1 MDLSSNMEIKGLL
14 DISPG
19 RLYEAFGEAF
29 KDYEM
34 QLDQGGLERMLK
46 RRGFDPQLSF
56 GAFDD
61 DKLVAFTF
69 NGTGNFQNTPTAYDT
84 GTGTIA
90 EYRGRGLAS
99 EIFYHS
105 IPFLKKAGIRNYLLE
120 VLQHNNSAVN
130 LYKKL
135 GFKITREFNYYVRD
149 KGSLYFHTRPL
160 DSVYSM
166 ETVEIPELIA
176 ATDFSDIHPSWQN
189 NNSSISRAV
198 EELKARA
205 VWASGSIVAYC
216 IYEPSSGDITNLAVS
231 HEHRR
236 KQIGKHLLASAIRDS
251 AATQVKVINIPT
263 DAEGII
269 AFLNS
274 CGMPP
279 TGKQYEM
286 IRAL

>member
-1 MDLSSNMEIKGLL
+1 MDLNSNMEIKGLQ

-19 RLYEAFGEAF
+19 RLYEAFAEAF

-46 RRGFDPQLSF
+46 RRGFDPKLSF
-56 GAFDD
+56 GAFDE

-69 NGTGNFQNTPTAYDT
+69 NGIGKFQNAPAAYDT
-84 GTGTIA
+84 GTGTIQ

-120 VLQHNNSAVN
+120 ALQHNDSAVK

-149 KGSLYFHTRPL
+149 KESLHIPTRPL
-160 DSVYSM
+160 DPIYTM
-166 ETVEIPELIA
+166 EAVEIPELIA
-176 ATDFSDIHPSWQN
+176 STDFSDIYPSWQN
-189 NNSSISRAV
+189 NNSSISRALD
-198 EELKARA
+198 ELKARA

-231 HEHRR
+231 PEHRR
-236 KQIGKHLLASAIRDS
+236 NQLGKHLLASAIRES
-251 AATQVKVINIPT
+251 ISKQVKVINIPT

-274 CGMPP
+274 CGMLP

-286 IRAL
+286 IRVL